1 VKLTLKKTDGSV
13 KMVSLIRD
21 EIVLEETFAKS
32 AIIDDGNKKIG
43 YIYLPEF
50 YADWERPNGARCSV
64 DVAKEI
70 MKLKEQNVNGIIMDL
85 RGNGGGSLVDVIQMV
100 GLFIEEGPVVQVK
113 DREGNPSVLRDRDKS
128 VLYGG
133 PLAVIVNE
141 LSASASEIFAAAIQ
155 DYKRGVI
162 IGSSTTYG
170 KGTVQR
176 NIGLDPSSGLLAN
189 ANDLGTLKLT
199 LQKFYRINGGST
211 QLKGVAPDIVLPDQ
225 LEYMKFRE
233 KDDPDAL
240 KWDEIQK
247 ANYSTWNSDI
257 NLPTI
262 EKASADRV
270 ANNQAFKLIKENTA
284 WLSRVS
290 DKEYPLNLKKYKEE
304 QVAIRATV
312 KQMENLTK
320 LSNTL
325 SVKAIPQDI
334 NKYANDKDKQDRLNQ
349 WYKNLS
355 GDIYLGEAVN
365 VMADMITQTSLAKK
379 DN

>member
-1 VKLTLKKTDGSV
+1 
-13 KMVSLIRD
+13 
-21 EIVLEETFAKS
+21 
-32 AIIDDGNKKIG
+32 
-43 YIYLPEF
+43 
-50 YADWERPNGARCSV
+50 
-64 DVAKEI
+64 
-70 MKLKEQNVNGIIMDL
+70 
-85 RGNGGGSLVDVIQMV
+85 
-100 GLFIEEGPVVQVK
+100 VQVK